1 MGISKAAT
9 LSPGDSIFQP
19 KASGTNDLAKAI
31 SELRERVPRAPRMG
45 FEAEIN
51 VQPAGN
57 HAWHAEIWHISPR
70 TGAIYISEFHLISK
84 VRGARMLGTEPGR
97 FDPPDFQDALVDQ
110 NGDVQ
115 LRDGQTIFRCAFE
128 RDPRFKPQMT
138 LTEKSIVHAVRSYLE
153 LPGGVLPI
161 GESDRQIEVLAR
173 VTIAALSAAIAP
185 ILGHTYSDEAIR
197 GALVAAGLRRPLPRK
212 PAVGKKVHPEDP

>member
-1 MGISKAAT
+1 VTTFAAAA
-9 LSPGDSIFQP
+9 LSHGDSIFQ
-19 KASGTNDLAKAI
+19 AKAAETDDFAKAMR
-31 SELRERVPRAPRMG
+31 ELRERVPRAPRVG
-45 FEAEIN
+45 FEANIN
-51 VQPAGN
+51 INPAGKY
-57 HAWHAEIWHISPR
+57 AWHADIWHVSPL

-84 VRGARMLGTEPGR
+84 VRGARMLGTEPAT
-97 FDPPDFQDALVDQ
+97 FDPPDFQDGVVDQ

-138 LTEKSIVHAVRSYLE
+138 STERSIVRAVRSYLK

-161 GESDRQIEVLAR
+161 GESDRQIEVLAQ
-173 VTIAALSAAIAP
+173 VTIAALSAAITP

-197 GALVAAGLRRPLPRK
+197 GALIAAGLRRPLPRK
-212 PAVGKKVHPEDP
+212 PAVGKKVRPEVP